1 MRGGHSPLGDET
13 MHSRKT
19 FLARLLGSLVVL
31 CAGCDS
37 EHSDDGTNATSIVD
51 DDDDDDDAEPTAD
64 DGEPQPTEPPDDVK
78 TPGGAAEPYCGDGD
92 IDADEDC
99 DDGPDNGRDREC
111 THNCRLNDCELD
123 EVGLCLAATALLALD

>member
-1 MRGGHSPLGDET
+1 

-19 FLARLLGSLVVL
+19 FLAGLLGSLVVL

-37 EHSDDGTNATSIVD
+37 EPSDDDDGTNATSIEGD
-51 DDDDDDDAEPTAD
+51 DDGPTAD
-64 DGEPQPTEPPDDVK
+64 DGEPPPTDPPDDVK
-78 TPGGAAEPYCGDGD
+78 TPGGDAEPYCGDGN

-111 THNCRLNDCELD
+111 THLCRLNDCELD
-123 EVGLCLAATALLALD
+123 EVGLCLAATALLAQD